1 MRKLISLL
9 MAVALIMSL
18 ATVAFAA
25 DEVPDQKPEDQNP
38 VEEWDGTY
46 TPVAAGTEF
55 TGVNKTYTNEDNVV
69 VSETLTFTPVAATAN
84 PDGGAGNITVANYVV
99 GESEIIL
106 VTLPGYDKVG
116 VYRYTFT
123 ENDANSAGVTY
134 SSDIIHIIVMVEYDN
149 ENHQLVIAETTSFIE
164 EIGGKKDSDFENV
177 FKSGSFT
184 VAKDVTGNMANEK
197 DTFDITVTLTAPE
210 GDTVRN
216 PIKVGGE
223 TVTADQWV
231 NGVYTKTLTISEN
244 SGKVTFDDIPV
255 GVTVTSVVEDENKM
269 NGYTY
274 VSTTIGDA
282 DFTAYAI
289 DDETEKDI
297 VVTNEKK
304 TEIATGIITD
314 SAPYIILISVCAV
327 AAVLFVTKRRSVEF

>member
-25 DEVPDQKPEDQNP
+25 DGAVTDQQPEDQNP
-38 VEEWDGTY
+38 AEEWNY
-46 TPVAAGTEF
+46 TPVAPGTEF
-55 TGVNKTYTNEDNVV
+55 TGVTKTYTLEDDVV

-84 PDGGAGNITVANYVV
+84 PDGGAGNITVADYVV
-99 GESEIIL
+99 GESKNIL
-106 VTLPGYDKVG
+106 VTLPGYDEVG
-116 VYRYTFT
+116 VYRYTFK

-149 ENHQLVIAETTSFIE
+149 VNHKLVIAQTESFIE
-164 EIGGKKDSDFENV
+164 KIDGVKDDNFENV

-197 DTFDITVTLTAPE
+197 DEFDITVTLTAPE

-223 TVTADQWV
+223 TVTADKWID
-231 NGVYTKTLTISEN
+231 GVYTTTLTISEN

-255 GVTVTSVVEDENKM
+255 GVTVTSVVEDASKM
-269 NGYTY
+269 NGYKH

-289 DDETEKDI
+289 DDATEKDI
-297 VVTNEKK
+297 VVTNDKS